1 MVSQISQMMRLS
13 DASGPVLIIFLAAS
27 QAHAQPAPAASPTTF
42 EATSVRVAT
51 SGANGANG
59 GCHGIDS
66 VYRPAKRAGAPP
78 LGRCVIR
85 DARLS
90 HLIGIAYGVSMLNL
104 KTGPDWIQRGDLR
117 FNIEAKAENP
127 AAATEKQLLTMLQN
141 LLVERFQLKFHYE
154 SRETPGFALT
164 VAKGG
169 PKLEVSK
176 SDEPR
181 LLFKGPSGEATLK
194 PVAGQP
200 MSITA
205 RKCSMSML
213 INLLFGIGGHGPGI
227 DKTGLTGEY
236 DFNLSWDEDLGPAL
250 PTALRE
256 QLGVHLEAEKVPVS
270 TLIVDS
276 AQKPDA
282 N

>member
-1 MVSQISQMMRLS
+1 MVTTMTCFSGVSGIVLLS
-13 DASGPVLIIFLAAS
+13 LIAVSSANG
-27 QAHAQPAPAASPTTF
+27 QVVPAASPVAF
-42 EATSVRVAT
+42 EAASVKVAA
-51 SGANGANG
+51 SGSNGVQG
-59 GCHGIDS
+59 GCRGVDS
-66 VYRPAKRAGAPP
+66 AYRLSQQAQAPP
-78 LGRCVIR
+78 LGRCVIM

-90 HLIGIAYGVSMLNL
+90 HLIGIAWGVSMLNL
-104 KTGPDWIQRGDLR
+104 KTTPDWIQRGDLR

-127 AAATEKQLLTMLQN
+127 AEATEKQLLTMLQN

-154 SRETPGFALT
+154 SRETPGFALEI
-164 VAKGG
+164 AKDG
-169 PKLEVSK
+169 PKLAMSK

-181 LLFKGPSGEATLK
+181 LSFTGPRGELVSK
-194 PVAGQP
+194 PFPGQP
-200 MSITA
+200 ISMTA

-213 INLLFGIGGHGPGI
+213 INLLSAVGGHGAGI

-236 DFNLSWDEDLGPAL
+236 DFHLSWDEDAGPAL

-256 QLGVHLEAEKVPVS
+256 QLGLRLDPERVPVS
-270 TLIVDS
+270 TFVVDS